1 MGSKNQTDVSH
12 FFLLG
17 LTDDPKLKPV
27 IFCLFLFMYMVAIL
41 GNLLIILAVS
51 SYSHLQTPM
60 YFFIYNLSFNDICL
74 TTTIIPHMLL
84 NSQTQ
89 IQIISYAGC
98 LTQVCLVLFF
108 AGFESCILAAM
119 AYDRYVAICYPLSY
133 TIIMNSHSCGL
144 IILFSVLISILNMGL
159 LGLMV
164 LRLSFCT
171 NLEIPLFFCELSQ
184 VMKLA
189 CSDTLVHNILIYL
202 ATFIFGGIPISGIIF
217 SYVQIV
223 LSVYRI
229 PSVKGRYK
237 AFSTCGSHLSVTS
250 LSYGSG
256 LWVYINSAVN
266 NILPK
271 KSSVA
276 YVMYTVV
283 PQMLNPFIFSFR
295 NKDMKGIMKKIII
308 KVSSL

>member
-84 NSQTQ
+84 NIQTQ
-89 IQIISYAGC
+89 IQSISYAGC

-108 AGFESCILAAM
+108 AGFESCVLAAM
-119 AYDRYVAICYPLSY
+119 AYDCYVAICYPLSY

-229 PSVKGRYK
+229 PSVRGRYK

-256 LWVYINSAVN
+256 FWVYINSAVN

-271 KSSVA
+271 KVSVA

-283 PQMLNPFIFSFR
+283 PQMLNPFIFSLR
-295 NKDMKGIMKKIII
+295 NKDMKGIMKKFIVI
-308 KVSSL
+308 VSSL

>member
-17 LTDDPKLKPV
+17 LTDDPRVKPV
-27 IFCLFLFMYMVAIL
+27 IFYLFLFMYMVTIL

-51 SYSHLQTPM
+51 SYSYLQTPM
-60 YFFIYNLSFNDICL
+60 YFFISNLSFNDICL
-74 TTTIIPHMLL
+74 TTTVIPNMLL
-84 NSQTQ
+84 NTQTQ
-89 IQIISYAGC
+89 IQSISYAGC

-108 AGFESCILAAM
+108 AGFESCILSAM

-133 TIIMNSHSCGL
+133 TVIMSSHLCGL

-171 NLEIPLFFCELSQ
+171 NLDIPLFFCELSQ

-217 SYVQIV
+217 SYVQIASSV
-223 LSVYRI
+223 LKI
-229 PSVKGRYK
+229 PSVRGRYK
-237 AFSTCGSHLSVTS
+237 VFSTCSSHLSVTS

-266 NILPK
+266 ILP
-271 KSSVA
+271 SETSVA
-276 YVMYTVV
+276 CIMYTVV
-283 PQMLNPFIFSFR
+283 PQMLNPFIFSLR
-295 NKDMKGIMKKIII
+295 NKDMKRTMKKFISI
-308 KVSSL
+308 VPSL

>member
-1 MGSKNQTDVSH
+1 MGDENQTDVSH

-17 LTDDPKLKPV
+17 LTDDPTVKPV
-27 IFCLFLFMYMVAIL
+27 IFCLFLFMYMVTIL
-41 GNLLIILAVS
+41 GNLLIILAVC

-60 YFFIYNLSFNDICL
+60 YFFISNLSINDICL
-74 TTTIIPHMLL
+74 STTVIPNMLL
-84 NSQTQ
+84 TTQTQ
-89 IQIISYAGC
+89 DQSISYAGC
-98 LTQVCLVLFF
+98 LTQLCFVLLF
-108 AGFESCILAAM
+108 AGFESCLLAAM

-133 TIIMNSHSCGL
+133 TSIMNFHSCTL
-144 IILFSVLISILNMGL
+144 LILFSVFISVLNMGL

-189 CSDTLVHNILIYL
+189 CSDTLINDILIYL

-217 SYVQIV
+217 SYVQIASSV
-223 LSVYRI
+223 LRI

-237 AFSTCGSHLSVTS
+237 VFSTCSSHLSVTS

-256 LWVYINSAVN
+256 LWVYITSSVA
-266 NILPK
+266 ILPK
-271 KSSVA
+271 KTSVA
-276 YVMYTVV
+276 CIMYTVV
-283 PQMLNPFIFSFR
+283 PQMLNPFIFSLR
-295 NKDMKGIMKKIII
+295 NKDMKGTMKKFISR
-308 KVSSL
+308 VASL

>member
-84 NSQTQ
+84 NTQTQ
-89 IQIISYAGC
+89 IQSISYAGC

-144 IILFSVLISILNMGL
+144 IILFSILISILNMGL

-171 NLEIPLFFCELSQ
+171 NLEISLFFCELSQ

-223 LSVYRI
+223 LSVCRI
-229 PSVKGRYK
+229 PSVRGRYK

-271 KSSVA
+271 EASVA

-283 PQMLNPFIFSFR
+283 PQMLNPFIFSLR
-295 NKDMKGIMKKIII
+295 NKDMKGIMKK
-308 KVSSL
+308 SSL

>member
-17 LTDDPKLKPV
+17 LTDDPRVKPV
-27 IFCLFLFMYMVAIL
+27 IFCLFLFMYMVTIL

-51 SYSHLQTPM
+51 SYSYLQTPM
-60 YFFIYNLSFNDICL
+60 YFFISNLSFNDICL
-74 TTTIIPHMLL
+74 TTTIIPNMLL
-84 NSQTQ
+84 NTQTQ
-89 IQIISYAGC
+89 IQSISYAGC

-108 AGFESCILAAM
+108 AGFESCILSAM

-133 TIIMNSHSCGL
+133 TVIMSSHLCGL
-144 IILFSVLISILNMGL
+144 IILFSVVISILNMGL

-217 SYVQIV
+217 SYVQIASSV
-223 LSVYRI
+223 LKI
-229 PSVKGRYK
+229 PSVRGRYK
-237 AFSTCGSHLSVTS
+237 VFSTCSSHLSVTS

-256 LWVYINSAVN
+256 LWVYISSAVN
-266 NILPK
+266 ILP
-271 KSSVA
+271 SETSVA
-276 YVMYTVV
+276 CIMYTVV
-283 PQMLNPFIFSFR
+283 PQMLNPFIFSLR
-295 NKDMKGIMKKIII
+295 NKDMKRTMKKFISI
-308 KVSSL
+308 VPSL

>member
-17 LTDDPKLKPV
+17 LTDDPRVEPV
-27 IFCLFLFMYMVAIL
+27 IFCLFLFMYMVTIL

-51 SYSHLQTPM
+51 SYSYLQTPM
-60 YFFIYNLSFNDICL
+60 YFFISNLSFNDICL
-74 TTTIIPHMLL
+74 TTTVIPNMLL
-84 NSQTQ
+84 NTQTQ
-89 IQIISYAGC
+89 IQSISYAGC

-108 AGFESCILAAM
+108 AGFESCILSAM
-119 AYDRYVAICYPLSY
+119 AYDRYVAICYPLTY
-133 TIIMNSHSCGL
+133 TVIMSSQLCGR

-184 VMKLA
+184 IMKLA

-202 ATFIFGGIPISGIIF
+202 ATFIFGGIPVSGIIF
-217 SYVQIV
+217 SYVQIASSV
-223 LSVYRI
+223 LKI
-229 PSVKGRYK
+229 PSVRGRYK
-237 AFSTCGSHLSVTS
+237 AFSTCSSHLSVTS

-256 LWVYINSAVN
+256 LWVYISSVV
-266 NILPK
+266 NILPNK
-271 KSSVA
+271 TSVA
-276 YVMYTVV
+276 CIMYTVV
-283 PQMLNPFIFSFR
+283 PQMLNPFIFSLR
-295 NKDMKGIMKKIII
+295 NKDMKRTMKKLISI
-308 KVSSL
+308 VPSL

>member
-27 IFCLFLFMYMVAIL
+27 IFCLFLFMYMVTIL
-41 GNLLIILAVS
+41 GNLLIILVVS

-84 NSQTQ
+84 NIQTQ
-89 IQIISYAGC
+89 IQSISYAGC

-108 AGFESCILAAM
+108 AGFESCILAAI
-119 AYDRYVAICYPLSY
+119 AYDRYVAISYPLSY
-133 TIIMNSHSCGL
+133 TIMMSSHSCGL
-144 IILFSVLISILNMGL
+144 IILFSVLISILHMGL

-171 NLEIPLFFCELSQ
+171 NLGIPLFFCELSQ

-189 CSDTLVHNILIYL
+189 CSDTLIHNKMIYL

-229 PSVKGRYK
+229 PSVRGRY
-237 AFSTCGSHLSVTS
+237 
-250 LSYGSG
+250 
-256 LWVYINSAVN
+256 
-266 NILPK
+266 
-271 KSSVA
+271 
-276 YVMYTVV
+276 
-283 PQMLNPFIFSFR
+283 
-295 NKDMKGIMKKIII
+295 
-308 KVSSL
+308 

>member
-17 LTDDPKLKPV
+17 LTDDPRVEPV
-27 IFCLFLFMYMVAIL
+27 IFCLFLFMYMVTIL

-51 SYSHLQTPM
+51 SYSYLQTPM
-60 YFFIYNLSFNDICL
+60 YFFISNLSFNDICL
-74 TTTIIPHMLL
+74 TTTVIPNMLL
-84 NSQTQ
+84 NTQTQ
-89 IQIISYAGC
+89 IQSISYAGC

-108 AGFESCILAAM
+108 AGFESCILSAM
-119 AYDRYVAICYPLSY
+119 AYGRYVAICYPLTY
-133 TIIMNSHSCGL
+133 TVIMSSHLCGL

-184 VMKLA
+184 IMKLA

-202 ATFIFGGIPISGIIF
+202 AMFIFGGIPVSGIIF
-217 SYVQIV
+217 SYVQIASSV
-223 LSVYRI
+223 LKI
-229 PSVKGRYK
+229 PSVTGRYK
-237 AFSTCGSHLSVTS
+237 AFSTCSSHLSVTS

-256 LWVYINSAVN
+256 LWVYISSAVN
-266 NILPK
+266 ILPNK
-271 KSSVA
+271 TSVA
-276 YVMYTVV
+276 CIMYTVV
-283 PQMLNPFIFSFR
+283 PQMLNPFIFSLR
-295 NKDMKGIMKKIII
+295 NKDMKRTMKKLISI
-308 KVSSL
+308 VPSL

>member
-17 LTDDPKLKPV
+17 LTDDPRVEPV
-27 IFCLFLFMYMVAIL
+27 IFCLFLFMYMVTIL

-51 SYSHLQTPM
+51 SYSYLQTPM
-60 YFFIYNLSFNDICL
+60 YFFISNLSFNDICL
-74 TTTIIPHMLL
+74 TTTIQ
-84 NSQTQ
+84 S
-89 IQIISYAGC
+89 ISYAGC

-108 AGFESCILAAM
+108 AGFESCILSAM
-119 AYDRYVAICYPLSY
+119 AYDRYVAICYPLTY
-133 TIIMNSHSCGL
+133 TVIMSSQLCGL

-184 VMKLA
+184 IMKLA

-202 ATFIFGGIPISGIIF
+202 ATFIFGGIPVSGIIF
-217 SYVQIV
+217 SYVQIASSV
-223 LSVYRI
+223 LKI
-229 PSVKGRYK
+229 PSVRGRYK
-237 AFSTCGSHLSVTS
+237 AFSTCSSHLSVTS

-256 LWVYINSAVN
+256 LWVYISSAVN
-266 NILPK
+266 ILPNK
-271 KSSVA
+271 TSVA
-276 YVMYTVV
+276 CIMYTVV
-283 PQMLNPFIFSFR
+283 PQMLNPFIFSLR
-295 NKDMKGIMKKIII
+295 NKDMKRTMKKLISI
-308 KVSSL
+308 SGLPHSG